1 MKRKRFTLFA
11 VLVLLAVI
19 FCSITVQ
26 AESYTYTNKKKVME
40 LPIPYEVVAT
50 VSSSAEFISPVDMRV
65 YGEHI
70 YVLDSE
76 RKDITLIDENYNVL
90 NRILFTKDSVVYETN
105 QLSGF
110 YIFKDK
116 FYVADYGKGC
126 IFVADNK
133 GNVLEE
139 IFLGEDVLGTTA
151 FKPQCIIVDHT
162 GFVYIISE
170 NEYRGIIVLNENLE
184 FESFYGAL
192 NVDVS
197 ASLLVDMMWRNFMT
211 DDQIDNS
218 VQYIPGG
225 YTDIDI
231 DENGFIYTTRG
242 VSEKTTELI
251 RKLNP
256 AGANVLAYTEEFGD
270 MELSKN
276 DPTSFSAVSVDSK
289 GFITALDKTRQR
301 LFQYSPEGDLL
312 YVFGGKGSQ
321 NGLFQNAVCTA
332 AFEEQLLILDKD
344 TSSLTVLKPTDFGA
358 MVREAVTLYRKAQFG
373 DSEELW
379 NEILK
384 QSGNYEYAYVGLGK
398 IYETNKSY
406 HKAMEYYRL
415 GDSVENYSSAMKKY
429 RSELLK
435 DSFGAIM
442 TVILIIVIVV
452 TIIFKKKTGRKNQ
465 ERPKLYERGKI
476 AYIIY
481 TLLHPADGYADL
493 RYNGKYSPLA
503 ANVIVIW
510 WFFVS
515 CLNFNYNGYIF
526 NENNVNDFNIWVIL
540 LSTVGVLFLFT
551 LSSVLLSSF
560 FEGKGKF
567 GEIWIGLSYALIP
580 HVLWLTSELLLTNVL
595 VAEEGAFVIFFRI
608 FFAAWTLF
616 LCFVALLEIH
626 QYSFSMNVASVL
638 CSILGVLI
646 VVFLVFLMFNLTAQ
660 ITEFVKTIFSELNYR
675 SLAG

>member
-1 MKRKRFTLFA
+1 MKKKLTLLIVF
-11 VLVLLAVI
+11 VLL
-19 FCSITVQ
+19 TVLICNVTVC

-40 LPIPYEVVAT
+40 LPLPYEVSAT
-50 VSSSAEFISPVDMRV
+50 VSSEAQFESPVDMRV
-65 YGEHI
+65 YGKQI
-70 YVLDSE
+70 YVLDSI
-76 RKDITLIDENYNVL
+76 RKDLTVIDENYKVSHQISFL
-90 NRILFTKDSVVYETN
+90 KDGVAYETN

-110 YIFKDK
+110 YIYKDI

-126 IFVADNK
+126 IFTADK
-133 GNVLEE
+133 EGNVLKEV
-139 IFLGEDVLGTTA
+139 FLGEETLGSTA

-162 GFVYIISE
+162 GFVYIVSE
-170 NEYRGIIVLNENLE
+170 NEYRGIIVLNENFE

-192 NVDVS
+192 KVDVS
-197 ASLLVDMMWRNFMT
+197 AGLLVDMMWRNFMT

-225 YTDIDI
+225 YTDMDI
-231 DENGFIYTTRG
+231 DNNGFIYTTRG
-242 VSEKTTELI
+242 VSEKNTELI

-270 MELSKN
+270 MELSKD
-276 DPTSFSAVSVDSK
+276 DPTSFAAISVDSN

-312 YVFGGKGSQ
+312 YIFAGKGQQ
-321 NGLFQNAVCTA
+321 NGLFINAVCTA
-332 AFEEQLLILDKD
+332 NLGEELLVLDKD
-344 TSSLTVLKPTDFGA
+344 AASLTVLKPTSFGA
-358 MVREAVTLYRKAQFG
+358 MVREAVTLYRKAQFT

-379 NEILK
+379 KEILK

-406 HKAMEYYRL
+406 SKAMEYYHL

-435 DSFGAIM
+435 DAFGYIM
-442 TVILIIVIVV
+442 TGIVIVAIAV
-452 TIIFKKKTGRKNQ
+452 FVIMKKRAGIKKQ
-465 ERPKLYERGKI
+465 DKPKLYERGKV
-476 AYIIY
+476 AYIFY
-481 TLLHPADGYADL
+481 TLMHPSDGYADL
-493 RYNGKYSPLA
+493 RYNGKYSLLSS
-503 ANVIVIW
+503 NVIVLW

-526 NENNVNDFNIWVIL
+526 NENNVNDFNFWVIL
-540 LSTVGVLFLFT
+540 LSTVGVIFLFT

-580 HVLWLTSELLLTNVL
+580 HVVWLTVELLLTNVL
-595 VAEEGAFVIFFRI
+595 VVEEAAFVVFFRI

-616 LCFVALLEIH
+616 LCFIALIEIH
-626 QYSFSMNVASVL
+626 QYSFTMAVASTL
-638 CSILGVLI
+638 CSVVGVLI

-660 ITEFVKTIFSELNYR
+660 ITDFFKTIFNELNYR
-675 SLAG
+675 NLAG

>member
-1 MKRKRFTLFA
+1 MKKKLTLLIVF
-11 VLVLLAVI
+11 VLLTVLI
-19 FCSITVQ
+19 SSVTVQ

-40 LPIPYEVVAT
+40 LPLPYEVSAT
-50 VSSSAEFISPVDMRV
+50 VSSEAQFESPVDMRV
-65 YGEHI
+65 YGKQI
-70 YVLDSE
+70 YVLDSI
-76 RKDITLIDENYNVL
+76 RKDLTVIDENYKVSH
-90 NRILFTKDSVVYETN
+90 RISFLKDGVAYETN

-110 YIFKDK
+110 YIYKDI

-126 IFVADNK
+126 IFTADK
-133 GNVLEE
+133 EGNVLKEV
-139 IFLGEDVLGTTA
+139 FLGEETLGSTA

-162 GFVYIISE
+162 GFVYIVSE
-170 NEYRGIIVLNENLE
+170 NEYRGIIVLNENFE

-192 NVDVS
+192 KVDIS

-225 YTDIDI
+225 YTDMDI
-231 DENGFIYTTRG
+231 DNNGFIYTTRG
-242 VSEKTTELI
+242 ISEKTTELI

-256 AGANVLAYTEEFGD
+256 AGSNVLAYTEEFGD
-270 MELSKN
+270 MELVKD
-276 DPTSFSAVSVDSK
+276 DPTSFAAISVDSN

-312 YVFGGKGSQ
+312 YIFAGKGQQ
-321 NGLFQNAVCTA
+321 NGLFINAVCTA
-332 AFEEQLLILDKD
+332 NLGEELLVLDKD
-344 TSSLTVLKPTDFGA
+344 AASLTVLKPTSFGA
-358 MVREAVTLYRKAQFG
+358 MVREAVTLYRKAQFT

-379 NEILK
+379 KEILK
-384 QSGNYEYAYVGLGK
+384 QSGNYEYAYLGLGK

-406 HKAMEYYRL
+406 SKAMEYYHL

-435 DSFGAIM
+435 DAFGFIM
-442 TVILIIVIVV
+442 TGIVIVV
-452 TIIFKKKTGRKNQ
+452 IVVFVIMKKRAGIKKQ
-465 ERPKLYERGKI
+465 DKPKLYERGKV
-476 AYIIY
+476 AYIFY
-481 TLLHPADGYADL
+481 TLMHPSDGYADL
-493 RYNGKYSPLA
+493 RYNGKYSLLS
-503 ANVIVIW
+503 ANVIVLW

-540 LSTVGVLFLFT
+540 LSTVGVIFLFT

-580 HVLWLTSELLLTNVL
+580 HVVWLTAELLLTNVL
-595 VAEEGAFVIFFRI
+595 VAEEAAFVVFFRI

-616 LCFVALLEIH
+616 LCFIALIEIH
-626 QYSFSMNVASVL
+626 QYSFPMAVASTL
-638 CSILGVLI
+638 CSVIGVLI

-660 ITEFVKTIFSELNYR
+660 ITDFFKTIFNELNYR
-675 SLAG
+675 NLAG

>member
-65 YGEHI
+65 YDEHI
-70 YVLDSE
+70 YVLDSA

-256 AGANVLAYTEEFGD
+256 AGSNVLAYTEEFGD
-270 MELSKN
+270 MELVKD
-276 DPTSFSAVSVDSK
+276 DPTSFAAISVDSN

-312 YVFGGKGSQ
+312 YIFAGKGQQ
-321 NGLFQNAVCTA
+321 NGLFINAVCTA
-332 AFEEQLLILDKD
+332 NLGEELLVLDKD
-344 TSSLTVLKPTDFGA
+344 AASLTVLKPTSFGA
-358 MVREAVTLYRKAQFG
+358 MVREAVTLYRKAQFT

-379 NEILK
+379 KEILK

-406 HKAMEYYRL
+406 SKAMEYYHL

-435 DSFGAIM
+435 DAFGFIM
-442 TVILIIVIVV
+442 TGIVIVV
-452 TIIFKKKTGRKNQ
+452 IVIFVIMKKRAGIKKQ
-465 ERPKLYERGKI
+465 DKPKLYERGKV
-476 AYIIY
+476 AYIFY
-481 TLLHPADGYADL
+481 TLMHPSDGYADL
-493 RYNGKYSPLA
+493 RYNGKYSLLS
-503 ANVIVIW
+503 ANVIVLW
-510 WFFVS
+510 WFLVS

-540 LSTVGVLFLFT
+540 LSTVGVIFLFT

-580 HVLWLTSELLLTNVL
+580 HVVWLTAELLLTNVL

-616 LCFVALLEIH
+616 LCFIALIEIH
-626 QYSFSMNVASVL
+626 QYSFTMAVASTL
-638 CSILGVLI
+638 CSVIGVLI

-660 ITEFVKTIFSELNYR
+660 IADFFKTIFNELNYR
-675 SLAG
+675 NLAG

>member
-1 MKRKRFTLFA
+1 MKRKRLTLFA
-11 VLVLLAVI
+11 VLVLFALI

-40 LPIPYEVVAT
+40 LPIPYESVAT

-65 YGEHI
+65 YDEHI
-70 YVLDSE
+70 YVLDSA

-90 NRILFTKDSVVYETN
+90 NRILFTKDGVVYETN
-105 QLSGF
+105 QLSAF
-110 YIFKDK
+110 YIFEDK

-133 GNVLEE
+133 GNVLKE

-197 ASLLVDMMWRNFMT
+197 AGLLVDMMWRNFMT

-256 AGANVLAYTEEFGD
+256 AGSNVLAYTEEFGD
-270 MELSKN
+270 MELVKN
-276 DPTSFSAVSVDSK
+276 DPTSFAAISVDSN

-312 YVFGGKGSQ
+312 YIFGGKGQQ
-321 NGLFQNAVCTA
+321 NGLFINAVCIA
-332 AFEEQLLILDKD
+332 NLGEELLVLDKD
-344 TSSLTVLKPTDFGA
+344 AASLTVLKPTGFGG
-358 MVREAVTLYRKAQFG
+358 MVREAVTLYRKAQFS
-373 DSEELW
+373 DSKELW
-379 NEILK
+379 EEILK
-384 QSGNYEYAYVGLGK
+384 QSGNYEYAYLGLGK
-398 IYETNKSY
+398 IYETDKSY
-406 HKAMEYYRL
+406 SKAMEYYHL
-415 GDSVENYSSAMKKY
+415 GDSVDNYSSAMKKY

-435 DSFGAIM
+435 NAFGFIM
-442 TVILIIVIVV
+442 TGIVILVIVILV
-452 TIIFKKKTGRKNQ
+452 IMKKRAGTKKQ
-465 ERPKLYERGKI
+465 DKPKLYERGKV
-476 AYIIY
+476 AYIFY
-481 TLLHPADGYADL
+481 TLMHPSDGYADL
-493 RYNGKYSPLA
+493 RYNGKYSLLS
-503 ANVIVIW
+503 ANVIVLW

-540 LSTVGVLFLFT
+540 LSTVGVIFLFT

-567 GEIWIGLSYALIP
+567 GEIWIGLSYALVP
-580 HVLWLTSELLLTNVL
+580 HVVWLTAELILTNVL
-595 VAEEGAFVIFFRI
+595 VAEEGAFLVFFRI

-616 LCFVALLEIH
+616 LCFISLIEIH
-626 QYSFSMNVASVL
+626 QYSFSKAVASTI
-638 CSILGVLI
+638 CSVIGVLI

-660 ITEFVKTIFSELNYR
+660 IVDFFKTIFNELNYR
-675 SLAG
+675 NLAG